1 MSASLLDISSVCTLS
16 ADIDHESQSV
26 NMLKTLEFQR
36 RIHSLDLELEYGSD
50 EDNEITDASTVEADD
65 ILKTPDLNLQLAEA
79 TPVTSVELSKDVT
92 PQLPKYQVIKRC
104 HSSTT
109 KCHVIKRCHSSTT
122 KCHVIKR
129 CHSSTT
135 KCHVNKRCHSSTIK
149 CHVNQ
154 KMSLLNYQVSRYQ
167 KMSLLNYQVSRYQ
180 KMSLLNYQVPRDY

>member
-1 MSASLLDISSVCTLS
+1 LFQNKAKEQMKQNETDIDNMSASLLDISSVCTLS

-92 PQLPKYQVIKRC
+92 PQLP
-104 HSSTT
+104 ST
-109 KCHVIKRCHSSTT
+109 K
-122 KCHVIKR
+122 
-129 CHSSTT
+129 
-135 KCHVNKRCHSSTIK
+135 
-149 CHVNQ
+149 
-154 KMSLLNYQVSRYQ
+154 LLRDVTPQPPNVT
-167 KMSLLNYQVSRYQ
+167 LLKNVT
-180 KMSLLNYQVPRDY
+180 P